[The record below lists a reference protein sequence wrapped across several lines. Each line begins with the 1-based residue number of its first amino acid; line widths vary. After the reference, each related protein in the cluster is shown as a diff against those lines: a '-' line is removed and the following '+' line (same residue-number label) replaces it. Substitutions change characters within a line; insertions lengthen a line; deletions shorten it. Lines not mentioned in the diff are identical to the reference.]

1 MQIILMA
8 ENTSTTAHIAKNITI
23 GVISSVLAAALIYF
37 FLNNPVKE
45 ERKKKKEATVR
56 AWKSY
61 QQNRK
66 IFSDVMA
73 NMKHTDDIERS
84 KNNVSHEIEATIT
97 NMLNIKNEPNIDQR
111 VLSSID
117 ITVGQMKEIKPVLLK
132 FYDDMAGYVNT
143 NQNLTEEEFLKYMM
157 EDAAPKLRNQMLDL
171 KQRDSLRLATIE
183 TDLKNE
189 YNLKAE

>member
-1 MQIILMA
+1 MA
-8 ENTSTTAHIAKNITI
+8 ENSSTTAHIAKNITI

-45 ERKKKKEATVR
+45 ERKKKKDATVR

-73 NMKHTDDIERS
+73 KMKHTDDIERS
-84 KNNVSHEIEATIT
+84 KSNITHEIDATIN

-111 VLSSID
+111 ILSSID
-117 ITVGQMKEIKPVLLK
+117 ITVGQMKDIKPILLK
-132 FYDDMAGYVNT
+132 FYDDMATYVTT
-143 NQNLTEEEFLKYMM
+143 NQNLTEDKFLKYMM
-157 EDAAPKLRNQMLDL
+157 EDAAPKLRNQMIDL

-183 TDLKNE
+183 TDLKKE
-189 YNLKAE
+189 YNLNTQ